1 MARVRRRRGAAE
13 SRGRLSSVGKKI
25 FNARSPRGVRFDGA
39 KNRKLTS
46 SRKVRDA
53 LLARAHVHGMPALSL
68 SLSPGDVNARERS
81 VPFIQRRSFFPLIA
95 DDNNG
100 LAKIIPCSFAF
111 ALRARIRFTSV
122 FNRYSADYRVPR
134 DIPRDSHLCEVR
146 YEAPPSRREGRGCYL
161 RIRGTLG
168 EE

>member
-39 KNRKLTS
+39 KNRNSLS
-46 SRKVRDA
+46 LS
-53 LLARAHVHGMPALSL
+53 LSL